1 MKSERGYLPS
11 LFYNDEEGFV
21 LKKVTLLA
29 CMLGAGLLNMSSA
42 MAAPMLTSQIS
53 ATQAAAPQANA
64 WVEINVQAFE
74 QNIQTLQQQL
84 QDKSQICAVMKAD
97 AYGHGIQSLMP
108 SIIKLNVPCVGI
120 TSNAEAAMVR
130 QSGYQGRILRLRA
143 ATDQEIQ
150 NAASLKM
157 EELFGNYEQA
167 QRISTWAKQ
176 QGITVAYHLG
186 LNAGGMDRNG
196 LELNSETGKQQ
207 ALRMT
212 KLPNLKLVG
221 IMTHYA
227 VEDEKYV
234 RERLAVFNQQTNWLI
249 KKAKLKREELTLHTA
264 NSFATL
270 TVPESHLDM
279 VRAGGVI
286 YGDSIPDRV
295 EYKKLMTFKTQVA
308 TVNAY
313 LKGTTV
319 GYDRTYTLKRDSLL
333 ANLPMGYSD
342 GYRRAFS
349 NKAYVLIRGHKVP
362 VVGRTSM
369 NTTMVDVTDFPD
381 IRAND
386 EVVLFGEQRGATVK
400 QSDLEEYNGALLADV
415 YIMWGNSN
423 PKVVVK

>member
-1 MKSERGYLPS
+1 MK
-11 LFYNDEEGFV
+11 
-21 LKKVTLLA
+21 KTALLA
-29 CMLGAGLLNMSSA
+29 CLLGTGLLNTNSSF
-42 MAAPMLTSQIS
+42 AAPLLTPHLS
-53 ATQAAAPQANA
+53 AVQAAAPQANA

-74 QNIQTLQQQL
+74 QNIQTLQKQL

-97 AYGHGIQSLMP
+97 AYGHGIEILMP
-108 SIIKLNVPCVGI
+108 SILKLKVPCVGI
-120 TSNAEAAMVR
+120 TSNAEAAAVR

-143 ATDQEIQ
+143 ATDLEIQ
-150 NAASLKM
+150 NAASLKI

-167 QRISTWAKQ
+167 QRMSQWAKQ
-176 QGITVAYHLG
+176 QGLSLAYHLG

-196 LELNSETGKQQ
+196 LELNSKAGQQQ
-207 ALRMT
+207 ALSMV
-212 KLPNLKLVG
+212 KLPNLQLVG

-234 RERLAVFNQQTNWLI
+234 RERLAVFNQQTGWLI
-249 KKAKLKREELTLHTA
+249 KKAKLKREALILHTA

-286 YGDSIPDRV
+286 YGDSIPDRT
-295 EYKKLMTFKTQVA
+295 EYKKLMSFKTQVA

-319 GYDRTYTLKRDSLL
+319 GYDQTYTLKRDSLL
-333 ANLPMGYSD
+333 ANLPLGYSD

-386 EVVLFGEQRGATVK
+386 EVVLFGRQGTEQVK
-400 QSDLEEYNGALLADV
+400 QSDLEDYNGALLADV
-415 YIMWGNSN
+415 YTMWGNSN
-423 PKVVVK
+423 PKVAVR

>member
-1 MKSERGYLPS
+1 M
-11 LFYNDEEGFV
+11 
-21 LKKVTLLA
+21 KKVTLLA

-64 WVEINVQAFE
+64 WIEINVQTFE

-97 AYGHGIQSLMP
+97 AYGHGIQLLMP

-196 LELNSETGKQQ
+196 LELDSETGKQQ
-207 ALRMT
+207 ALHMT

-234 RERLAVFNQQTNWLI
+234 RERLAVFNQQTDWLI

-319 GYDRTYTLKRDSLL
+319 GYDQTYTLKRDSLL
-333 ANLPMGYSD
+333 ANVPMGYSD

-381 IRAND
+381 IHASD
-386 EVVLFGEQRGATVK
+386 EVVLFGQQGNETVK

-415 YIMWGNSN
+415 YTMWGNSN
-423 PKVVVK
+423 PKIAVR

>member
-1 MKSERGYLPS
+1 M
-11 LFYNDEEGFV
+11 
-21 LKKVTLLA
+21 KKVTLLA
-29 CMLGAGLLNMSSA
+29 CMLGAGLLNMSST

-53 ATQAAAPQANA
+53 ATQVAAPQANA

-97 AYGHGIQSLMP
+97 AYGHGIQLLMP
-108 SIIKLNVPCVGI
+108 GIIKLNVPCVGI

-176 QGITVAYHLG
+176 QGVTVAYHLG

-196 LELNSETGKQQ
+196 LELNTEQGKQQ
-207 ALRMT
+207 GLNMT

-234 RERLAVFNQQTNWLI
+234 REHLAVFNQQTDWLI
-249 KKAKLKREELTLHTA
+249 KKAKLKREALTLHTA

-319 GYDRTYTLKRDSLL
+319 GYDQTYTLKRDSLL

-381 IRAND
+381 IRASD
-386 EVVLFGEQRGATVK
+386 EVVLFGQQGNETVK
-400 QSDLEEYNGALLADV
+400 QSDLEDYNGALLADV
-415 YIMWGNSN
+415 YTMWGNSN
-423 PKVVVK
+423 PKIAVR

>member
-1 MKSERGYLPS
+1 MKK
-11 LFYNDEEGFV
+11 N
-21 LKKVTLLA
+21 TLLA
-29 CMLGAGLLNMSSA
+29 CLLGAGLLNFNSSF
-42 MAAPMLTSQIS
+42 AAPLLTPHLS
-53 ATQAAAPQANA
+53 AAQAAAPQANA

-74 QNIQTLQQQL
+74 QNIQTLQKQL

-97 AYGHGIQSLMP
+97 AYGHGIEILMP
-108 SIIKLNVPCVGI
+108 SIMKLQVPCVGI
-120 TSNAEAAMVR
+120 TSNAEAAAVR
-130 QSGYQGRILRLRA
+130 QSGYQGRVLRLRA
-143 ATDQEIQ
+143 ATDLEIQ
-150 NAASLKM
+150 NASSLKI

-167 QRISTWAKQ
+167 QRMSQWAKQ
-176 QGITVAYHLG
+176 QGLSLAYHLG

-196 LELNSETGKQQ
+196 LELNSKAGQQQ
-207 ALRMT
+207 ALSMV
-212 KLPNLKLVG
+212 KLPNLQLVG

-234 RERLAVFNQQTNWLI
+234 RERLAVFNQQTDWLI
-249 KKAKLKREELTLHTA
+249 KKAKLKREALILHTA

-286 YGDSIPDRV
+286 YGDSIPDRT
-295 EYKKLMTFKTQVA
+295 EYQKLMSFKTQVA

-319 GYDRTYTLKRDSLL
+319 GYDQTYTLKRDSLL
-333 ANLPMGYSD
+333 ANLPLGYSD

-386 EVVLFGEQRGATVK
+386 EVVLFGRQGAEQVK
-400 QSDLEEYNGALLADV
+400 QSDLEDYNGALLADV
-415 YIMWGNSN
+415 YTMWGNSN
-423 PKVVVK
+423 PKVAVR

>member
-1 MKSERGYLPS
+1 MKK
-11 LFYNDEEGFV
+11 N
-21 LKKVTLLA
+21 TLLA
-29 CMLGAGLLNMSSA
+29 CLLGAGLLNFNSSF
-42 MAAPMLTSQIS
+42 AAPLLTPHLS
-53 ATQAAAPQANA
+53 AAQAAAPQANA

-74 QNIQTLQQQL
+74 QNIQTLQKQL

-97 AYGHGIQSLMP
+97 AYGHGIEILMP
-108 SIIKLNVPCVGI
+108 SIMKLQVPCVGI
-120 TSNAEAAMVR
+120 TSNAEAAAVR
-130 QSGYQGRILRLRA
+130 QSGYQGRVLRLRA
-143 ATDQEIQ
+143 ATDLEIQ
-150 NAASLKM
+150 NASSLKI

-167 QRISTWAKQ
+167 QRMSQWAKQ
-176 QGITVAYHLG
+176 QGLSLAYHLG

-196 LELNSETGKQQ
+196 LELNSKAGQQQ
-207 ALRMT
+207 ALSMV
-212 KLPNLKLVG
+212 KLPNLQLVG

-234 RERLAVFNQQTNWLI
+234 RERLAVFNQQTGWLI
-249 KKAKLKREELTLHTA
+249 KKAKLKREALILHTA

-286 YGDSIPDRV
+286 YGDSIPDRT
-295 EYKKLMTFKTQVA
+295 EYKKLMSFKTQVA

-319 GYDRTYTLKRDSLL
+319 GYDQTYTLKRDSLL
-333 ANLPMGYSD
+333 ANLPLGYSD

-386 EVVLFGEQRGATVK
+386 EVVLFGRQGTEQVK
-400 QSDLEEYNGALLADV
+400 QSDLEDYNGALLADV
-415 YIMWGNSN
+415 YTMWGNSN
-423 PKVVVK
+423 PKVAVR

>member
-97 AYGHGIQSLMP
+97 AYGHGIQLLMP

-167 QRISTWAKQ
+167 QRISAWAKQ

-381 IRAND
+381 IRASD
-386 EVVLFGEQRGATVK
+386 EVVLFGQQGNESVK

-415 YIMWGNSN
+415 YTMWGNSN
-423 PKVVVK
+423 PKIAIR

>member
-1 MKSERGYLPS
+1 MKK
-11 LFYNDEEGFV
+11 N
-21 LKKVTLLA
+21 TLLA
-29 CMLGAGLLNMSSA
+29 CLLGAGLLNFNSSF
-42 MAAPMLTSQIS
+42 AAPLLTPHLS
-53 ATQAAAPQANA
+53 AAQAAAPQANA

-74 QNIQTLQQQL
+74 QNIQTLQKQL

-97 AYGHGIQSLMP
+97 AYGHGIEILMP
-108 SIIKLNVPCVGI
+108 SIMKLQVPCVGI
-120 TSNAEAAMVR
+120 TSNAEAAAVR
-130 QSGYQGRILRLRA
+130 QSGYQGRVLRLRA
-143 ATDQEIQ
+143 ATDLEIQ
-150 NAASLKM
+150 NASSLKI

-167 QRISTWAKQ
+167 QRMSQWAKQ
-176 QGITVAYHLG
+176 QGLSLAYHLG

-196 LELNSETGKQQ
+196 LELNSKAGQQQ
-207 ALRMT
+207 ALNMV
-212 KLPNLKLVG
+212 KLPNLQLVG

-234 RERLAVFNQQTNWLI
+234 RERLAVFNQQTDWLI
-249 KKAKLKREELTLHTA
+249 KKAKLKREALILHTA

-286 YGDSIPDRV
+286 YGDSIPDRT
-295 EYKKLMTFKTQVA
+295 EYQKLMSFKTQVA

-319 GYDRTYTLKRDSLL
+319 GYDQTYTLKRDSLL
-333 ANLPMGYSD
+333 ANLPLGYSD

-386 EVVLFGEQRGATVK
+386 EVVLFGRQGAEQVK
-400 QSDLEEYNGALLADV
+400 QSDLEDYNGALLADV
-415 YIMWGNSN
+415 YTMWGNSN
-423 PKVVVK
+423 PKVAVR

>member
-97 AYGHGIQSLMP
+97 AYGHGIQLLMP

-167 QRISTWAKQ
+167 QRISAWAKQ
-176 QGITVAYHLG
+176 QGITVVYHLG

-381 IRAND
+381 IRASD
-386 EVVLFGEQRGATVK
+386 EVVLFGQQGNESVK

-415 YIMWGNSN
+415 YTMWGNSN
-423 PKVVVK
+423 PKIAVR

>member
-21 LKKVTLLA
+21 LKKVTLLV

-53 ATQAAAPQANA
+53 ATQVAAPQANA
-64 WVEINVQAFE
+64 WVEINVQTFE

-97 AYGHGIQSLMP
+97 AYGHGIQLLMP

-167 QRISTWAKQ
+167 QRISAWAKQ

-196 LELNSETGKQQ
+196 LELSSEQGKQQ

-234 RERLAVFNQQTNWLI
+234 RERLAVFNQQTSWLI
-249 KKAKLKREELTLHTA
+249 KKAKLKREDLTLHTA

-319 GYDRTYTLKRDSLL
+319 GYDQTYTLKRDSLL

-381 IRAND
+381 IRASD
-386 EVVLFGEQRGATVK
+386 EVVLFGQQGNQSVK

-415 YIMWGNSN
+415 YTMWGNSN
-423 PKVVVK
+423 PKIAVR

>member
-1 MKSERGYLPS
+1 MREGIYP
-11 LFYNDEEGFV
+11 LFCYNDEEGFI
-21 LKKVTLLA
+21 LKKSTLFA
-29 CMLGAGLLNMSSA
+29 CMLGAGLLNINSSF
-42 MAAPMLTSQIS
+42 AAPLLTTHIS
-53 ATQAAAPQANA
+53 ASQSAAPQANA

-97 AYGHGIQSLMP
+97 AYGHGIELLMP
-108 SIIKLNVPCVGI
+108 SIMKLNVPCVGI

-130 QSGYQGRILRLRA
+130 QSGYQGRLLRLRA

-150 NAASLKM
+150 NAASLNM
-157 EELFGNYEQA
+157 EELLGNYEQA
-167 QRISTWAKQ
+167 QRMSQWAKQ
-176 QGITVAYHLG
+176 QGLTIKYHLG

-196 LELNSETGKQQ
+196 LELNSEMGKQQ

-212 KLPNLKLVG
+212 KLANLKLVG

-227 VEDEKYV
+227 VEDEQYV
-234 RERLAVFNQQTNWLI
+234 RDHLAVFNQQTDWLI
-249 KKAKLKREELTLHTA
+249 KKAKLKREALTLHTA

-286 YGDSIPDRV
+286 YGDSLPDRV
-295 EYKKLMTFKTQVA
+295 EYKKLMAFKTQVA

-319 GYDRTYTLKRDSLL
+319 GYDQTYTLKRDSLL
-333 ANLPMGYSD
+333 ANLPLGYSD

-386 EVVLFGEQRGATVK
+386 EVVLFGQQGVESVK

-415 YIMWGNSN
+415 YTMWGNSN
-423 PKVVVK
+423 PKVLVRHD

>member
-21 LKKVTLLA
+21 LRKVTLLA

-84 QDKSQICAVMKAD
+84 QNKSQICAVMKAD
-97 AYGHGIQSLMP
+97 AYGHGIQLLMP

-130 QSGYQGRILRLRA
+130 QSGYQGRILRLRS

-167 QRISTWAKQ
+167 QRISAWAKQ

-319 GYDRTYTLKRDSLL
+319 GYDQTYTLKRDSLL

-381 IRAND
+381 IRASD
-386 EVVLFGEQRGATVK
+386 EVVLFGQQGNESVK

-415 YIMWGNSN
+415 YTMWGNSN
-423 PKVVVK
+423 PKIAVR

>member
-97 AYGHGIQSLMP
+97 AYGHGIQLLMP

-167 QRISTWAKQ
+167 QRISAWAKQ

-279 VRAGGVI
+279 VRVGGVI

-295 EYKKLMTFKTQVA
+295 EYKKLMTFKTQVT

-319 GYDRTYTLKRDSLL
+319 GYDQTYTLKRDSLL

-381 IRAND
+381 IRASD
-386 EVVLFGEQRGATVK
+386 EVVLFGQQGNESIK

-415 YIMWGNSN
+415 YTMWGNSN
-423 PKVVVK
+423 PKVAVR

>member
-1 MKSERGYLPS
+1 MK
-11 LFYNDEEGFV
+11 
-21 LKKVTLLA
+21 KATLWA
-29 CMLGAGLLNMSSA
+29 CMLGAGLLHIQSSF
-42 MAAPMLTSQIS
+42 AAPLLTPHLS
-53 ATQAAAPQANA
+53 ATQVAAPQANA
-64 WVEINVQAFE
+64 WVEINVQTFE

-97 AYGHGIQSLMP
+97 AYGHGIELLMP

-130 QSGYQGRILRLRA
+130 KSGYQGRLLRLRA

-150 NAASLKM
+150 NAASLNM
-157 EELFGNYEQA
+157 EELLGNYEQA
-167 QRISTWAKQ
+167 QRLSEWAKQ
-176 QGITVAYHLG
+176 QGLTLAYHLG

-196 LELNSETGKQQ
+196 LELDSALGKQQ
-207 ALRMT
+207 ALHMT
-212 KLPNLKLVG
+212 KLLNLKLVG

-234 RERLAVFNQQTNWLI
+234 RERLAVFNQQTDWLI
-249 KKAKLKREELTLHTA
+249 KKAKLKREALILHTA

-286 YGDSIPDRV
+286 YGDSLPDRV

-319 GYDRTYTLKRDSLL
+319 GYD
-333 ANLPMGYSD
+333 
-342 GYRRAFS
+342 
-349 NKAYVLIRGHKVP
+349 
-362 VVGRTSM
+362 
-369 NTTMVDVTDFPD
+369 
-381 IRAND
+381 
-386 EVVLFGEQRGATVK
+386 
-400 QSDLEEYNGALLADV
+400 
-415 YIMWGNSN
+415 
-423 PKVVVK
+423 

>member
-1 MKSERGYLPS
+1 MREGISPLF
-11 LFYNDEEGFV
+11 FYNDEEGFV

-29 CMLGAGLLNMSSA
+29 CMLGAGLLNMSST

-97 AYGHGIQSLMP
+97 AYGHGIQLLMP

-196 LELNSETGKQQ
+196 LELNTEQGKQQ
-207 ALRMT
+207 ALNMT

-234 RERLAVFNQQTNWLI
+234 REHLAVFNQQTDWLI
-249 KKAKLKREELTLHTA
+249 KKAKLKREALTLHTA

-319 GYDRTYTLKRDSLL
+319 GYDQTYTLKRDSLL

-381 IRAND
+381 IRASD
-386 EVVLFGEQRGATVK
+386 EVVLFGQQGTETVK
-400 QSDLEEYNGALLADV
+400 QSDLEDYNGALLADV
-415 YIMWGNSN
+415 YTMWGNSN
-423 PKVVVK
+423 PKIAVR

>member
-1 MKSERGYLPS
+1 M
-11 LFYNDEEGFV
+11 
-21 LKKVTLLA
+21 KKVTLLA
-29 CMLGAGLLNMSSA
+29 CMLGAGLLNMSSTI
-42 MAAPMLTSQIS
+42 AAPMLTSHIS

-97 AYGHGIQSLMP
+97 AYGHGIQLLMP

-120 TSNAEAAMVR
+120 TSNAEAALVR

-167 QRISTWAKQ
+167 QRISAWAKQ

-196 LELNSETGKQQ
+196 LELNTEQGKQQ
-207 ALRMT
+207 ALNMT

-234 RERLAVFNQQTNWLI
+234 REHLAVFNQQTDWLI
-249 KKAKLKREELTLHTA
+249 KKAKLKREALTLHTA

-319 GYDRTYTLKRDSLL
+319 GYDQTYTLKRDSLL

-381 IRAND
+381 IRASD
-386 EVVLFGEQRGATVK
+386 EVVLFGQQGSETVK
-400 QSDLEEYNGALLADV
+400 QSDLEDYNGALLADV
-415 YIMWGNSN
+415 YTMWGNSN
-423 PKVVVK
+423 PKIAVR

>member
-1 MKSERGYLPS
+1 
-11 LFYNDEEGFV
+11 
-21 LKKVTLLA
+21 
-29 CMLGAGLLNMSSA
+29 
-42 MAAPMLTSQIS
+42 
-53 ATQAAAPQANA
+53 
-64 WVEINVQAFE
+64 
-74 QNIQTLQQQL
+74 
-84 QDKSQICAVMKAD
+84 MKAD
-97 AYGHGIQSLMP
+97 AYGHGIEILMP
-108 SIIKLNVPCVGI
+108 SILKLQVPCVGI
-120 TSNAEAAMVR
+120 TSNAEAAAVR

-143 ATDQEIQ
+143 ATDLEIQ
-150 NAASLKM
+150 NAASLKI

-167 QRISTWAKQ
+167 QRMSQWAKQ
-176 QGITVAYHLG
+176 QGLSLAYHLG

-196 LELNSETGKQQ
+196 LELNSKAGQQQ
-207 ALRMT
+207 ALSMV
-212 KLPNLKLVG
+212 KLPNLQLAG

-234 RERLAVFNQQTNWLI
+234 RERLAVFNQQTGWLI
-249 KKAKLKREELTLHTA
+249 KKAKLKREALILHTA

-286 YGDSIPDRV
+286 YGDSIPDRT
-295 EYKKLMTFKTQVA
+295 EYKKLMSFKTQVA

-319 GYDRTYTLKRDSLL
+319 GYDQTYTLKRDSLL
-333 ANLPMGYSD
+333 ANLPLGYSD

-386 EVVLFGEQRGATVK
+386 EVVLFGRQGAEQVK
-400 QSDLEEYNGALLADV
+400 QSDLEDYNGALLADV
-415 YIMWGNSN
+415 YTMWGNSN
-423 PKVVVK
+423 PKVAVR